1 MAEKLLVIRPLTE
14 DMREGGEKL
23 LRLLQKR
30 QFPFRAALWL
40 YMSEA
45 EEWRLF
51 LAVPKARKEGK
62 MKFYKK
68 LQSAVSKEPGLPSFL
83 ELAVVDAKDPL
94 AYSLGRADQVGNI
107 KGHQFSRGT
116 INGRYFADAYVYRLA
131 N

>member
-30 QFPFRAALWL
+30 QFPFRSALWL

-68 LQSAVSKEPGLPSFL
+68 LQSAVSKGPGLPSFL

-116 INGRYFADAYVYRLA
+116 INGSYFEDAYVYRLA